1 MIVINEQLHT
11 IKFNLSCLRLNRKNI
26 EMLSERKRTL
36 KFIYSS
42 FLILRSSKVRPR
54 EVKEFI
60 HNHLVIHLVEKL
72 RQDLFL
78 LG

>member
-1 MIVINEQLHT
+1 MIVINEQSHT
-11 IKFNLSCLRLNRKNI
+11 MKFNLSCLRLNGKHT

-36 KFIYSS
+36 TFIYSS
-42 FLILRSSKVRPR
+42 FLILRSRKVRPR

>member
-1 MIVINEQLHT
+1 MIVINEQSHT
-11 IKFNLSCLRLNRKNI
+11 IKFNLSCLRLNRKHI

-36 KFIYSS
+36 KFIYSG
-42 FLILRSSKVRPR
+42 FLILRSSKVSTR